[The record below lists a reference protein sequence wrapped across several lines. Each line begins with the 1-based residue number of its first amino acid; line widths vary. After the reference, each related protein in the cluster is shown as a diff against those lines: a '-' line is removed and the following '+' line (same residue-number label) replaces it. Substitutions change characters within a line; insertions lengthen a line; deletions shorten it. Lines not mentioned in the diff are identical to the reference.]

1 MLPSRSEKGRPQS
14 TCKGCRVWSRTC
26 VVRVPTAAQRRFILR
41 WRCSRCT
48 QQDAVHTPAA
58 SKQKSHKSWYL
69 LGNFVVCL
77 FGLVLVHHRFGKG
90 LTKIH
95 QVWIISSLFQRGI
108 SYEFILISWDH
119 SWSFRSSWT
128 AMFFGASAGVAVVC
142 RCRRGTSPVGPVG
155 SGCQDIFRNKACWL
169 VQVVSLSPFPMSNLL
184 TCCAMWWNCGTYSLQ
199 SQDKAA
205 RLYQDQDTLFT
216 NVHVAFDVHYFNFFQ
231 FSPKNISQTHTTSSS
246 ILRPHQRTPE
256 SPGGHVCCSCLM
268 GVWHNK
274 DASYYRISLKCIVM
288 YAVERLRQTAYAFI
302 ATLHRIMHKICLT
315 CQQEFLRTRR
325 SMLPQNAVNPSLLKL
340 MAPTHPC
347 WTKMLAADAGPCA
360 PERITVCTLLFLPSC
375 KWHWR
380 SRI

>member
-1 MLPSRSEKGRPQS
+1 M
-14 TCKGCRVWSRTC
+14 
-26 VVRVPTAAQRRFILR
+26 
-41 WRCSRCT
+41 
-48 QQDAVHTPAA
+48 
-58 SKQKSHKSWYL
+58 
-69 LGNFVVCL
+69 
-77 FGLVLVHHRFGKG
+77 
-90 LTKIH
+90 
-95 QVWIISSLFQRGI
+95 
-108 SYEFILISWDH
+108 ISWDH

-128 AMFFGASAGVAVVC
+128 AMFFGASDGVAVVC
-142 RCRRGTSPVGPVG
+142 RCRRGTSPVVAK
-155 SGCQDIFRNKACWL
+155 IFSATKHADWCK
-169 VQVVSLSPFPMSNLL
+169 LSPFPMSNLL

-216 NVHVAFDVHYFNFFQ
+216 HVHVTFDVHFINFFQ

-347 WTKMLAADAGPCA
+347 CTKMLAADAGPCA